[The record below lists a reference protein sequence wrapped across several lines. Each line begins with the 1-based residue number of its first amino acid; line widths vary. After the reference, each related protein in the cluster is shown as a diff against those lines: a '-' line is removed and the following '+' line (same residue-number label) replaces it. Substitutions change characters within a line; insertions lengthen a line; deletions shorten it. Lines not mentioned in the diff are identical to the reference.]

1 MIRLGGG
8 EDFRIGDGI
17 HRRAGH
23 DFRHMHQALMGNAG
37 FTLRRQ
43 LPGMARRTNGASGPP
58 RLHRGHRPGY
68 IADIGGAHAAKAL
81 VFQRHDLVAKRQFH
95 LGRQAMATEGRD
107 DILRLQRRLDFARIA
122 AIFIIKLRRAQAL
135 EIIIHR
141 LFQRRIAHEIRN
153 RAHHF
158 GADAG
163 FCHQRSAIGDF
174 THPSDEP
181 VQFHQI
187 TRADQITHLGRALHH
202 IGRNAAGIQIGVMDT
217 RIRWHV
223 FAHVIHADIHKLH
236 RIQRTAAQMRRS
248 GGV

>member
-17 HRRAGH
+17 NRGAGH
-23 DFRHMHQALMGNAG
+23 DFGHMHQALMGNAG

-43 LPGMARRTNGASGPP
+43 LPGMARRADGASGPP

-68 IADIGGAHAAKAL
+68 IADIGGPHATKAL
-81 VFQRHDLVAKRQFH
+81 IFQRYNLVAKRQFH
-95 LGRQAMATEGRD
+95 LRRQAMATEGGN
-107 DILRLQRRLDFARIA
+107 DILGLQRRLDFARIA

-163 FCHQRSAIGDF
+163 FCHQRRAIGDF
-174 THPSDEP
+174 THPCDEP

-187 TRADQITHLGRALHH
+187 PRADQITHLGRALHH
-202 IGRNAAGIQIGVMDT
+202 IGRNAARIQIGVMNA
-217 RIRWHV
+217 RIGWHM
-223 FAHVIHADIHKLH
+223 FAHVIHANIHELH
-236 RIQRTAAQMRRS
+236 RIQGAAAQMRR
-248 GGV
+248 GGSV